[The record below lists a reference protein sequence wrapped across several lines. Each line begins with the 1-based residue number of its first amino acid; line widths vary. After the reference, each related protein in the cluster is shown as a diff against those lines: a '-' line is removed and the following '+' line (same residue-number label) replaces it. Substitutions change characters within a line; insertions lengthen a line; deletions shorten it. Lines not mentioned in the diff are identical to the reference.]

1 VLPKYLQGVWVT
13 ELESRRNKVAQI
25 YYDQDADL
33 KVLDGK
39 TLAVIGYGSQ
49 GRGQSLCLKESGI
62 NVVIGARPGKSTDAA
77 KADGH
82 TVMDV
87 EEAAKAADV
96 IMLLIPDH
104 LQKEVYEAS
113 IAPNLQPGNALM
125 FSHGFNIHY
134 NMITPP
140 ENVDVLMVAP
150 KGPGPF
156 VRRMYEDGKGV
167 PALIA
172 IHQDSTGNARGIG
185 LAYAKGLGA
194 TRAAVYETN
203 FKEETETDLFGEQA
217 VLCGGASELVRA
229 GFETLVDA
237 GYAPEMAYFECLHE
251 LKLIVDLMY
260 EKGIT
265 GMREAISDTAK
276 WGDVTRG
283 KRVITDETRAEMKR
297 ILGEIQSGEFAR
309 EWMEENQ
316 TGRPR
321 YNTMLQ
327 QEADAQIE
335 SVGSKLRGDMSWI
348 KQNQGQRTA
357 PEVSTSSAQK
367 EAQTQTA

>member
-1 VLPKYLQGVWVT
+1 MGQV
-13 ELESRRNKVAQI
+13 

-39 TLAVIGYGSQ
+39 VVAVIGYGSQ
-49 GRGQSLCLKESGI
+49 GRGQSLCLKDSGV

-82 TVMDV
+82 RVADV
-87 EEAAKAADV
+87 EEAAKEADV

-104 LQKEVYEAS
+104 LQKDVYEQS
-113 IAPNLQPGNALM
+113 IKQHLTAGKALV

-134 NMITPP
+134 GLITPP
-140 ENVDVLMVAP
+140 EDVDVLMVAP

-156 VRRMYEDGKGV
+156 VRRQYEEGKGV

-172 IHQDSTGNARGIG
+172 IHQDATGNARAIG

-229 GFETLVDA
+229 GFETLVEA

-276 WGDVTRG
+276 WGDITVG
-283 KRVITDETRAEMKR
+283 KRIITDGTRAEMKR
-297 ILGEIQSGEFAR
+297 VLDDIQSGRFAN
-309 EWMEENQ
+309 EWMAENAN
-316 TGRPR
+316 GRPR
-321 YNTMLQ
+321 YNQILEE
-327 QEADAQIE
+327 EANSQIE
-335 SVGSKLRGDMSWI
+335 NVGTTLRNNMSWI
-348 KQNQGQRTA
+348 RQNVQQRVA
-357 PEVSTSSAQK
+357 PEVEVKQK

>member
-1 VLPKYLQGVWVT
+1 MGQV
-13 ELESRRNKVAQI
+13 

-39 TLAVIGYGSQ
+39 TVAVIGYGSQ
-49 GRGQSLCLKESGI
+49 GRGQSLCLKDSGV
-62 NVVIGARPGKSTDAA
+62 NVVIGVRPGKSADAA

-82 TVMDV
+82 RVADV
-87 EEAAKAADV
+87 EQAAKEADAIV
-96 IMLLIPDH
+96 MLIPDH
-104 LQKEVYEAS
+104 LQKQVYES
-113 IAPNLQPGNALM
+113 QIAPNLKPGNALM

-134 NMITPP
+134 GLITPP
-140 ENVDVLMVAP
+140 SDVDVLMVAP

-156 VRRMYEDGKGV
+156 VRRQYEEGKGV
-167 PALIA
+167 PSLIA
-172 IHQDSTGNARGIG
+172 IHQDATGNAKAIG

-229 GFETLVDA
+229 GFETLVEA

-265 GMREAISDTAK
+265 GMRAAISDTAK

-283 KRVITDETRAEMKR
+283 KRIVNESTREEMKR
-297 ILGEIQSGEFAR
+297 ILGEIQSGDFAR
-309 EWMEENQ
+309 EWMSENE

-321 YNTMLQ
+321 YNRMLEE
-327 QEADAQIE
+327 EANSQIE
-335 SVGSKLRGDMSWI
+335 TVGQTLRGNMSWI
-348 KQNQGQRTA
+348 RQNVQERVA
-357 PEVSTSSAQK
+357 PEIETKQK
-367 EAQTQTA
+367 EKQTQTA

>member
-1 VLPKYLQGVWVT
+1 MGQV
-13 ELESRRNKVAQI
+13 

-39 TLAVIGYGSQ
+39 TVAVIGYGSQ
-49 GRGQSLCLKESGI
+49 GRGQSLCLKDSGV
-62 NVVIGARPGKSTDAA
+62 NVIIGVRPGKSQDAA

-82 TVMDV
+82 EVADV
-87 EEAAKAADV
+87 ADAAKRADV
-96 IMLLIPDH
+96 IMLLVPDH
-104 LQKEVYEAS
+104 LQLEIYDES
-113 IAPNLQPGNALM
+113 IKPHLTAGKALM
-125 FSHGFNIHY
+125 FSHGFNVHY
-134 NMITPP
+134 GFIVPP
-140 ENVDVLMVAP
+140 TDVDVLMVAP

-156 VRRMYEDGKGV
+156 VRRQYEEGKGV

-172 IHQDSTGNARGIG
+172 IHQDSTGNAKAIG

-203 FKEETETDLFGEQA
+203 FREETETDLFGEQS

-265 GMREAISDTAK
+265 GMRAAISDTAK

-283 KRVITDETRAEMKR
+283 KRIITDETREEMKR
-297 ILGEIQSGEFAR
+297 ILAEIQSGEFAR
-309 EWMEENQ
+309 EWMEENAQ
-316 TGRPR
+316 GRPR
-321 YNTMLQ
+321 YNPMLQ
-327 QEADAQIE
+327 KEADSQIE
-335 SVGSKLRGDMSWI
+335 QVGETLRGNMSWI
-348 KQNQGQRTA
+348 KQNQSERTA
-357 PEVSTSSAQK
+357 PEIEVKKAEK
-367 EAQTQTA
+367 QTQTA

>member
-1 VLPKYLQGVWVT
+1 MGQVF
-13 ELESRRNKVAQI
+13 
-25 YYDQDADL
+25 YDQDADL

-39 TLAVIGYGSQ
+39 VVAVIGYGSQ
-49 GRGQSLCLKESGI
+49 GRGQSLCLKDSGV
-62 NVVIGARPGKSTDAA
+62 NVVIGARPGKSTEAA

-82 TVMDV
+82 RVADV
-87 EEAAKAADV
+87 EEAAKEADV

-104 LQKEVYEAS
+104 LQKEVYEQS
-113 IAPNLQPGNALM
+113 IQPHLTSGKALV

-134 NMITPP
+134 GLITPP
-140 ENVDVLMVAP
+140 ADVDVLMVAP

-156 VRRMYEDGKGV
+156 VRRQYEEGKGV

-172 IHQDSTGNARGIG
+172 LHQDATGNARAIG

-229 GFETLVDA
+229 GFETLVEA

-276 WGDVTRG
+276 WGDITVG
-283 KRVITDETRAEMKR
+283 KRIINDGTRAEMKR
-297 ILGEIQSGEFAR
+297 VLDDIQSGRFAN
-309 EWMEENQ
+309 EWMAENAN
-316 TGRPR
+316 GRPR
-321 YNTMLQ
+321 YNQILED
-327 QEADAQIE
+327 EAVSQIE
-335 SVGSKLRGDMSWI
+335 TVGETLRGNMSWI
-348 KQNQGQRTA
+348 RHNVQQRVA
-357 PEVSTSSAQK
+357 PEVETKQK